1 MDGNSQAPQDAEWRF
16 CIDFGTSAS
25 KLCIAR
31 APGLQSPS
39 EPQIYPLRVGDFLHG
54 SDTYLAPTVVLFT
67 EDRIRLGQ
75 RALNYI
81 AENSETNTPLT
92 SFKRVLGARNI
103 REALEM
109 RLSRSVTS
117 HDYRYKDALVLYIA
131 SLLVLAECSLRVE
144 SQLEFDINRAV
155 SRYTYPLWRPAVE
168 THRTM
173 LQLFSEANR
182 VAELAGEFLI
192 SPFGVSEEMARE
204 VLDEAE
210 RSPIDTTIA
219 TGIFEAQAAAEAH
232 TLFGAHLPDEL
243 MIFDIGAGTTD
254 ICAFQRV
261 DKTFTEIK
269 SARRTIPLAG
279 DEVDKVL
286 ISMLSERAAKTRLG
300 SQEAELRF
308 WQKVSA
314 DSRQLK
320 RELFA
325 DGVCS
330 VPFEGTTITVALAE
344 LERDPQFKAFIK
356 KLRDVYS
363 SAMRELAA
371 RMRKNGT
378 IGVVLAGGG
387 AALPPVHEMVR
398 KTTSKMKFAKA
409 VQMMPLVPSWANHPM
424 FEEKLAPVFPQ
435 MAIAIGG
442 AMAEI
447 LDHPSGRNSFSPEA
461 SAGRSRSA

>member
-1 MDGNSQAPQDAEWRF
+1 MDGSVKSETEAEWRF

-31 APGLQSPS
+31 APSFQTSA

-54 SDTYLAPTVVLFT
+54 NDTYLAPTVVLFT
-67 EDRIRLGQ
+67 DDRIRLGQ

-81 AENSETNTPLT
+81 AENEGTNTALT
-92 SFKRVLGARNI
+92 SFKRVLGARNV
-103 REALEM
+103 REALQM
-109 RLSRSVTS
+109 RLNRSITS

-144 SQLEFDINRAV
+144 TQLEFDINRAV

-168 THRTM
+168 THKTM

-192 SPFGVSEEMARE
+192 SPFGISEEMARE
-204 VLDEAE
+204 TLAEAE

-232 TLFGAHLPDEL
+232 TLFGASLPDEL

-254 ICAFQRV
+254 ICAFQKR
-261 DKTFTEIK
+261 DRTFTEIK

-286 ISMLSERAAKTRLG
+286 ISILSEKAAKSRLG
-300 SQEAELRF
+300 DGQSELRF
-308 WQKVSA
+308 WKQITA
-314 DSRQLK
+314 DSRKLK

-325 DGVCS
+325 NGQCS
-330 VPFEGTTITVALAE
+330 APFERTTVTVTLDE
-344 LERDPQFKAFIK
+344 LERDSQFKAFIK
-356 KLRDVYS
+356 QLREVYS

-387 AALPPVHEMVR
+387 ASLPPVHEMLR
-398 KTTSKMKFAKA
+398 KTTAKMRFAKA
-409 VQMMPLVPSWANHPM
+409 VQMMPLVPSWAEHPM

-442 AMAEI
+442 AMAEVS
-447 LDHPSGRNSFSPEA
+447 DHPSAPNSFSADMPVA
-461 SAGRSRSA
+461 